1 MNTND
6 IIQEAA
12 IEAYYNTE
20 LGDTEYYKGIVTH
33 FLTHTKEKHGAELVK
48 VDGWVKVTPFTNCEK
63 DIQNVLFQLK
73 DGSLRF
79 GSFLSLDQ
87 FDRQNIFVGDG
98 FHKLSSVIRYLPI
111 EPPKTDL

>member
-12 IEAYYNTE
+12 EAE
-20 LGDTEYYKGIVTH
+20 HKDISDKPIKRALAIIDSVKAITH
-33 FLTHTKEKHGAELVK
+33 FLTHAKEKHGAELVK
-48 VDGWVKVTPFTNCEK
+48 VEGWVKVTPFTNCEK
-63 DIQNVLFQLK
+63 DIHNVL
-73 DGSLRF
+73 F